1 MQPSDQPPAEE
12 ETPKQENEAEQ
23 LALQP
28 IYEFPPDGPLI
39 GVFPQLAPITQVL
52 PLEELASTPIDEEAI
67 RQSLVYPPPPAYYQ
81 NMSFP
86 PVPPALPPQILSHQL
101 LPNANVYAPSA
112 PGYLQSASI
121 QTYPPTLASSPVP
134 PQGKKSNRWVWIM
147 VTIISVFVLVGC
159 GLCGWGFYNIFSST
173 YQQVSGALN
182 IVDDYYTNLQSNNYT
197 AAYTDLAP
205 QGQISGLTEASF
217 VSQAKKIAEQDGPV
231 VSFVPGQPSFR
242 THPNTGP
249 DLSHFTI
256 TVDVKRHSSSY
267 TVLLSLARINGT
279 WKITDYD
286 RL

>member
-1 MQPSDQPPAEE
+1 MQPPDQQPAEE
-12 ETPKQENEAEQ
+12 TPEQENEAEQ
-23 LALQP
+23 VAFQP
-28 IYEFPPDGPLI
+28 LYEFPPEGPLTGI
-39 GVFPQLAPITQVL
+39 TPKPAPITQVL
-52 PLEELASTPIDEEAI
+52 PLVDLESSPFDEEAI
-67 RQSLVYPPPPAYYQ
+67 RQGLVYPPPPAYYQ

-86 PVPPALPPQILSHQL
+86 PVPPALPPQIPSYQP
-101 LPNANVYAPSA
+101 LPNAHVYAPSA
-112 PGYLQSASI
+112 PGYLQPASI
-121 QTYPPTLASSPVP
+121 QTYPPTLTSSPVP

-173 YQQVSGALN
+173 YQQVSGTLN
-182 IVDDYYTNLQSNNYT
+182 VVDDFYTNLQSNNYT
-197 AAYTDLAP
+197 AAYSDLAP
-205 QGQISGLTEASF
+205 QGQISGLTEATF

-242 THPNTGP
+242 TDPNTGP

-256 TVDVKRHSSSY
+256 TVDVKRRSSSY